1 VLFFYASFKKKE
13 TIMQIEE
20 NTLVSL
26 AQLLKHLS
34 EKITAALESDNPNG
48 VLLELSEMLG

>member
-1 VLFFYASFKKKE
+1 
-13 TIMQIEE
+13 MQIEE